1 MTSEYLSRTLCQGR
15 VFLLSIDT
23 FGLPISN
30 NSMAKKYDVII
41 WGATGFTGRLVAE
54 YINHQYGVD
63 QSLRWAM
70 AGRNMDK
77 MSTVAKEM
85 GISGIDFIQADS
97 HDRSSL
103 DDMCAQG
110 KVICTT
116 VGPYAKYGTELV
128 QSCIAN
134 GADYC
139 DLTGEVQWMRKMI
152 DEHQEEAEAKGVRI
166 VHTCG
171 FDSIP
176 SDMGVHFLQREAMS
190 KLGQYCDQIKLRV
203 KAFKGGLSGGTYASL
218 SYVMEQAQ
226 DDRNIYKVLT
236 NPYSLNPDGHRTGPD
251 REDLRSV
258 VKDEDLNAYI
268 GPFIMAGI
276 NTKVVR
282 RSNALANF
290 PYGKNFLYDEAII
303 TGQGLGGKLKG
314 YGMLAGLG
322 VLMAGKPGSMFKKIV
337 DKTQPK
343 PGEGP
348 NKQQRENGFFNI
360 KLLGK
365 VDDKVV
371 LTAKVTGDRDP
382 GYGST
387 SKMLAESAICLALDK
402 DKTPKTAGMLTPAV
416 AMGDILLDRLQAHAG
431 LTFSIVS

>member
-1 MTSEYLSRTLCQGR
+1 M
-15 VFLLSIDT
+15 
-23 FGLPISN
+23 P
-30 NSMAKKYDVII
+30 KKYDVII

-54 YINHQYGVD
+54 YINKKYGVG
-63 QSLRWAM
+63 QSVKWAM

-77 MSTVAKEM
+77 MAKVANEM
-85 GISGIDFIQADS
+85 GITGVDFIQADS
-97 HDRSSL
+97 HDRVSL
-103 DDMCAQG
+103 DAMCAQAT
-110 KVICTT
+110 VICTT

-128 QSCIAN
+128 ESCIAN

-152 DEHQEEAEAKGVRI
+152 DEHQEEAKANGVRI

-176 SDMGVHFLQREAMS
+176 SDMGVYFLQREAMER
-190 KLGQYCDQIKLRV
+190 LGQYCDQVKLRV

-226 DDRNIYKVLT
+226 EDRNVYKTLT
-236 NPYSLNPDGHRTGPD
+236 NPYGLNPVGEQTGPD
-251 REDLRSV
+251 KQDLRSV
-258 VKDEDLNAYI
+258 VKDEDLNVHI

-282 RSNALANF
+282 RSNALRAYPF
-290 PYGKNFLYDEAII
+290 GKDFLYDEAVI
-303 TGQGLGGKLKG
+303 TGKGLGGKLKG

-322 VLMAGKPGSMFKKIV
+322 VLMAGKPGSIMKKLV

-348 NKQQRENGFFNI
+348 NQEQREKGFYNI
-360 KLLGK
+360 ILLGK
-365 VDDKVV
+365 IDEKVV
-371 LTAKVTGDRDP
+371 LKATVTGDRDP

-402 DKTPKTAGMLTPAV
+402 DKTPKTSGMLTPSV
-416 AMGDILLDRLQAHAG
+416 AMGDLLLERLEADAG
-431 LTFSIVS
+431 LTFTIES